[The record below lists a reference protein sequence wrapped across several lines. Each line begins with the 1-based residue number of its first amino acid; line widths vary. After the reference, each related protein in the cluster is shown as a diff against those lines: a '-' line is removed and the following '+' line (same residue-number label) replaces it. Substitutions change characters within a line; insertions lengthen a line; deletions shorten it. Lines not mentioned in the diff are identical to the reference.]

1 MVGRR
6 TRTKRAKPAIDTPR
20 PTGPLPGPLSAPKGS
35 SDTEGV
41 IASPLSTLQLSLKS
55 WLAAALLLALAA
67 CSSTKNDD
75 DGGNPNGPSPGGS
88 GPVSYTAIG
97 ASDTTGFGGSSPCL
111 PFSDCPNGTGYVQR
125 ITRELRNSGRTVT
138 LLNLGIPG
146 SVVGPEIEDLARQL
160 GRGTIGNFIQREL
173 PFVPRTST
181 IVTIFGGAN
190 DINVV
195 ASAIQAGMGGGNP
208 QGWGEQFAAGYGRDL
223 ATIVNGIRDRAPEA
237 RIFLYNPPNGAAIPS
252 TASRTPAEKRIL
264 QALSVRFAA
273 EANALASRGVTVL
286 DLMCDSRSYIPSN
299 YSDDGFHPSD
309 AGYAYMAELALN
321 AINGGGAA
329 PPRADCPGM
338 HLAP

>member
-35 SDTEGV
+35 SDTGGV
-41 IASPLSTLQLSLKS
+41 TASPPSTLQLSLKS

-75 DGGNPNGPSPGGS
+75 DGGNPNGPSPGGT

-252 TASRTPAEKRIL
+252 TAGRTPDEKRIL

-273 EANALASRGVTVL
+273 EANALAPRGVTVL

>member
-1 MVGRR
+1 VIVR
-6 TRTKRAKPAIDTPR
+6 PR
-20 PTGPLPGPLSAPKGS
+20 
-35 SDTEGV
+35 
-41 IASPLSTLQLSLKS
+41 STLQLSLKS
-55 WLAAALLLALAA
+55 WIAAALLLALAA
-67 CSSTKNDD
+67 CSSTKNDGN
-75 DGGNPNGPSPGGS
+75 GGNNPNGPSPGGT
-88 GPVSYTAIG
+88 GPVGYTAIG
-97 ASDTTGFGGSSPCL
+97 ASDTTGFGSASPCL

-125 ITRELRNSGRTVT
+125 ITRELRNSGRTVN
-138 LLNLGIPG
+138 LMNLGIPG

-160 GRGTIGNFIQREL
+160 GQGTIGNFVQREL

-208 QGWGEQFAAGYGRDL
+208 QGWGEQFAVGFGHDL
-223 ATIVNGIRDRAPEA
+223 TTIVSSIRDKAPDA

-252 TASRTPAEKRIL
+252 TAGRTPDEKRIL
-264 QALSVRFAA
+264 QALSVRFGA
-273 EANALASRGVTVL
+273 EANALAARGVTVL

-299 YSDDGFHPSD
+299 YSSDGFHPSD

-321 AINGGGAA
+321 AINAGGGPA
-329 PPRADCPGM
+329 PRADCPGM

>member
-1 MVGRR
+1 VDREPQGLESEGRAV
-6 TRTKRAKPAIDTPR
+6 TRALTHACA
-20 PTGPLPGPLSAPKGS
+20 
-35 SDTEGV
+35 V
-41 IASPLSTLQLSLKS
+41 
-55 WLAAALLLALAA
+55 ALLLALAA
-67 CSSTKNDD
+67 CSSKDD
-75 DGGNPNGPSPGGS
+75 DGGNGNPNEPSPGGT
-88 GPVSYTAIG
+88 GPVGYTAIG
-97 ASDTTGFGGSSPCL
+97 ASDTTGFGSSSPCL

-138 LLNLGIPG
+138 LMNLGIPG
-146 SVVGPEIEDLARQL
+146 SVVGPEIEELARQL

-195 ASAIQAGMGGGNP
+195 ASGIQAGMGGGNP
-208 QGWGEQFAAGYGRDL
+208 QGWGEQFAAGFGRDL
-223 ATIVNGIRDRAPEA
+223 ATIVQGIRDRAPEA
-237 RIFLYNPPNGAAIPS
+237 RIFLYNPPNGAAIPA
-252 TASRTPAEKRIL
+252 TAGRTPDEKRIL

-273 EANALASRGVTVL
+273 EANALASRGVIVL

-299 YSDDGFHPSD
+299 YSSDGFHPSD
-309 AGYAYMAELALN
+309 GGYTYMAELALN
-321 AINGGGAA
+321 AINSGSAP